1 MKTYYMKTLRI
12 RKKQSMF
19 AETNLQ
25 VDRIKENSDK
35 APNSLVFT
43 INTRN
48 FKGDFKRY
56 EAQSYYNFSTKK
68 LSKGYLS
75 TPSKTN

>member
-56 EAQSYYNFSTKK
+56 KAQSYYNFSTKK